1 MIASD
6 PAAKEEAFQES
17 IKLKNQFRN
26 LDEDE
31 VEFLDAVLESTRA
44 KEQAVKKETSEQLD
58 LFRRQQEEA
67 EKAALDQAGSTSN
80 AAASPTDP
88 TIETQWALNAKKRKR
103 AKEDKGLK
111 GVKIRKSSSTAEDL
125 PAKPDKTAATY
136 QQSSATGIKSPVV
149 ARAGEAPQ
157 SNPGITSPGEELD
170 SKAAL
175 PSVSKD
181 SNAAKAAALPGLG
194 LADYS
199 SDDD

>member
-1 MIASD
+1 MIAPN

-31 VEFLDAVLESTRA
+31 VEFLDSVLESTRA
-44 KEQAVKKETSEQLD
+44 KEQAVKRETSEQLD

-67 EKAALDQAGSTSN
+67 ERAALDEGGSASN
-80 AAASPTDP
+80 TAASPTDP
-88 TIETQWALNAKKRKR
+88 TTETQWALNARKRKR
-103 AKEDKGLK
+103 AKEEKGLK
-111 GVKIRKSSSTAEDL
+111 GVKIRKASLTAEDL
-125 PAKPDKTAATY
+125 PAMPNKAAGINHIYTD
-136 QQSSATGIKSPVV
+136 TGIKSPVV
-149 ARAGEAPQ
+149 AKARDTHQ
-157 SNPGITSPGEELD
+157 SNSGITPWSEELD

-175 PSVSKD
+175 PSVSMD
-181 SNAAKAAALPGLG
+181 TNAANPATLPGLG